1 MGIERVGLRFEDK
14 MICRGDPAQAVID
27 AAGDD

>member
-1 MGIERVGLRFEDK
+1 MGIEWVGLRFQDK